1 MPVPWTRASLE
12 THVTVLA
19 ARYEGKDLVD
29 AIASFAATLD
39 EDEVA
44 ILQEILLARARADA
58 LRRRLPGSG
67 TRRDV

>member
-19 ARYEGKDLVD
+19 ARHEGQALVD
-29 AIASFAATLD
+29 AIAAFAATLD
-39 EDEVA
+39 EDEIA

-58 LRRRLPGSG
+58 MRRRLPGPG
-67 TRRDV
+67 TLRDV